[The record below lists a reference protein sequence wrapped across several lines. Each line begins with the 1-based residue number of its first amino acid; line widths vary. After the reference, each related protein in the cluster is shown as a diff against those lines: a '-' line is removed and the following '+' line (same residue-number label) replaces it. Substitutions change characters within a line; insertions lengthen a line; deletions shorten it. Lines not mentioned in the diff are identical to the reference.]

1 MKMGKATTTVRS
13 RITTAAVI
21 TALFISLL
29 VSQPT
34 SPAQAEVT
42 DDLRMDEVCF
52 SVHNEGD
59 PEASSV
65 HGLRYSVGEPNA
77 ETPVIV
83 LVHGHS
89 VTRGLWDASPDF
101 SVARNFARAGYL
113 VIAYDRLGYGHSPY
127 QRPRGAGYTL
137 TWSSQRAMLHEVV
150 DQVKAGS
157 YTFGATGSCSASGA
171 IVGLRS
177 PTVIVIGISAG
188 GAIVSGYPGTY
199 RDVAAAIQVGWSNQ
213 GLASD
218 ALLYVGQTLGPQYAK
233 GNDYATLFPTE
244 EGCRKAL
251 VSPPSVHPSFDGTCR
266 RDGVVGVP
274 APAGE
279 VGGFLRTHVENLEAI
294 KQVGPD
300 IPILLV
306 FQDPDFFFSPD
317 KNAEETTYWQQ
328 NCGCDVEA
336 WTQAQTGHGLWMHT
350 TMPGFTSKVIAW
362 LHSKGLAP

>member
-1 MKMGKATTTVRS
+1 MNAGKPSTS
-13 RITTAAVI
+13 KGPRITAAAVV
-21 TALFISLL
+21 ASLFISLL
-29 VSQPT
+29 VIQPT
-34 SPAQAEVT
+34 LPAQAAVT
-42 DDLRMDEVCF
+42 DDLRIDGVCF

-65 HGLRYSVGEPNA
+65 HGLRYYVGEPNP

-150 DQVKAGS
+150 NQVKAGS
-157 YTFGATGSCSASGA
+157 YTFGATDSCSGSGA
-171 IVGLRS
+171 VVGLRS
-177 PTVIVIGISAG
+177 PTVVVIGISAG

-213 GLASD
+213 GLASE
-218 ALLYVGQTLGPQYAK
+218 ALLYVGQTLGPEYAK
-233 GNDYATLFPTE
+233 GNDYATLFPAE

-251 VSPPSVHPSFDGTCR
+251 VYPPSVHPKFDGICR
-266 RDGVVGVP
+266 RNGVVGVP

-279 VGGFLRTHVENLEAI
+279 LAGFLRTHVENHEAI

-300 IPILLV
+300 IPILLA
-306 FQDPDFFFSPD
+306 FQDPDFFFSSD
-317 KNAEETTYWQQ
+317 KNAGESTYWQQ

-350 TMPGFTSKVIAW
+350 TMPAFTSKVVDW
-362 LHSKGLAP
+362 LGSKGLAP